1 MSVTSSGEELSAS
14 SVIGLIESGAYPRE
28 IVVTIARGFLPLGQH
43 DLIAV
48 LAYLAMS
55 PDNEVA
61 ELAEASL
68 QDVPSRVQAEFA
80 ANEEVQADHLVR
92 LMCVST
98 DALVLEALI
107 RNRVVPD
114 EQVVELARHAE
125 PRVQEVIVINHA
137 RILRAP
143 NILDALLDNSSLTND
158 VRRRV
163 HEARDEFFVKQKAR
177 DEAAALVEEE
187 EPEVIDVP
195 LDAIV
200 DLLERAEQQPD
211 EVSQVTLTES
221 EKTDERAAAIWTR
234 LGQMTVAEKVRLAY
248 RGDRMIRM
256 LLVRDRN
263 KLVCSAV
270 MRNPRISEQEIEAIA
285 GMRNVDDEVLRILG
299 TRRQWMGKYNIVLT
313 LCRNP
318 KAPVGVVLPFI
329 NRLTLRDLKGLKDDK
344 GVQQVVREMARK
356 AYLSRG
362 AKSG

>member
-1 MSVTSSGEELSAS
+1 MSAITPGEELSAS
-14 SVIGLIESGAYPRE
+14 SVIGLIESGAYGRE
-28 IVVTIARGFLPLGQH
+28 VLVTIARGFLPLAQD

-55 PDNEVA
+55 ADAEIA
-61 ELAEASL
+61 ELAETSL

-80 ANEEVQADHLVR
+80 ANENLPADHLVR

-114 EQVVELARHAE
+114 EQVAELARHAE

-143 NILDALLDNSSLTND
+143 QILDALEQNPAITND

-177 DEAAALVEEE
+177 DDAAALIEE
-187 EPEVIDVP
+187 EPEVLDLP
-195 LDAIV
+195 LDPIV

-211 EVSQVTLTES
+211 EPSQVVLTES
-221 EKTDERAAAIWTR
+221 EKTDEHASALWTR
-234 LGQMTVAEKVRLAY
+234 LNFMTVAEKVRIAY

-263 KLVCSAV
+263 KLICSAV

-299 TRRQWMGKYNIVLT
+299 TRRQWMSKYNIMLSLV
-313 LCRNP
+313 RNP